1 MMLTIYVS
9 VIVLEMNQIQLT
21 ATLPKAY
28 ELEANATDMSTA
40 ENYIYEKKI
49 RKGTR
54 RAKHNET
61 LIIDDAEATDQTS
74 ILDHIKDFY
83 ETVFKKR
90 EQKTTVEI
98 KCFPNAIDVPSLS
111 EDQVKLCKE
120 DLTEKVLWKSLRSMQ
135 NDKYPVNNDVK
146 KDFYETIWD
155 ELKEI
160 FVDSVKEAKEIGHLS
175 TSQQQTLS

>member
-1 MMLTIYVS
+1 MDDANNLCKYKSTGKELDTTYSHIAKS
-9 VIVLEMNQIQLT
+9 IRIRS
-21 ATLPKAY
+21 KCDRY
-28 ELEANATDMSTA
+28 EHGGKL
-40 ENYIYEKKI
+40 YIWKKI

-83 ETVFKKR
+83 EAVFKKR

-98 KCFPNAIDVPSLS
+98 KCFLNAIDVPRLS
-111 EDQVKLCKE
+111 EDQVKPCKE
-120 DLTEKVLWKSLRSMQ
+120 DLTEKVLCKSLRSMQ
-135 NDKYPVNNDVK
+135 NDKYPINNDVT
-146 KDFYETIWD
+146 KDFHETIWD

-160 FVDSVKEAKEIGHLS
+160 FVDSVKEAKEIGNLR
-175 TSQQQTLS
+175 TSQ